1 MTATVTARLALL
13 SAALL
18 LVPSLHAQTE
28 PAPVAALQNAG
39 KPGGSPAPLSRQQ
52 NEVEKVVLAQEKA
65 WNAGDLDGFA
75 SAYKDSPDTLFI
87 SRSVN
92 RGFAQMLASYKHNYP
107 SRDAMGTLSYSEL
120 ETYPLDAN
128 FMVVIGKYHLER
140 IKKAGGN
147 ADGNFSLIFEKT
159 PKGWKIILDHT
170 T

>member
-1 MTATVTARLALL
+1 MTTPLALL

-18 LVPSLHAQTE
+18 LAPTLHAQTA
-28 PAPVAALQNAG
+28 PAPVVAMQNAG
-39 KPGGSPAPLSRQQ
+39 KTGGSPAPLSRQQ

-65 WNAGDLDGFA
+65 WNAGDLEGFM
-75 SAYKDSPDTLFI
+75 SAYKDSPDTLFL
-87 SRSVN
+87 SHSVN
-92 RGFAQMLASYKHNYP
+92 RGFAPMLASYKRNYP
-107 SRDAMGTLSYSEL
+107 TRDAMGTLGYSEL

-159 PKGWKIILDHT
+159 PKGWKIVVDHT